1 MNTRKRGKVT
11 VDMKALRR
19 DHQSALAISR
29 DLVIWR
35 IDENIMMDTVTW
47 WAESEH
53 FEPVHEGEVP
63 PEYEAHVATSDSGK
77 LSVAWIKTTKET
89 T

>member
-1 MNTRKRGKVT
+1 MPKRRRGRVT
-11 VDMKALRR
+11 IDMKALRR

-35 IDENIMMDTVTW
+35 IDENMMMDTVIW

-53 FEPVHEGEVP
+53 FDQVQEGEMP
-63 PEYEAHVATSDSGK
+63 PEYTAEVSQSQSGEI
-77 LSVAWIKTTKET
+77 SVAWIRI
-89 T
+89 

>member
-1 MNTRKRGKVT
+1 MNPRKRGRVT
-11 VDMKALRR
+11 IDMQALRR

-35 IDENIMMDTVTW
+35 IDENMMMDTVTW

-53 FEPVHEGEVP
+53 FEPVHEGEIP
-63 PEYEAHVATSDSGK
+63 PEYKAEVSQTMGGEI
-77 LSVAWIKTTKET
+77 SVAWIKQ
-89 T
+89 

>member
-1 MNTRKRGKVT
+1 MAERRRGRVEI
-11 VDMKALRR
+11 DMKALRR
-19 DHQSALAISR
+19 DHQSALALSR

-53 FEPVHEGEVP
+53 FEPVAEGEMP
-63 PEYEAHVATSDSGK
+63 PEYQAEVSELDGGEM
-77 LSVAWIKTTKET
+77 SVSWNKK
-89 T
+89 